1 MNCRRAIY
9 ALLAVAAA
17 GFAGAVGLYSGSE
30 PARHRLPR
38 LRSSSSAS
46 ILRRS
51 GARARP

>member
-30 PARHRLPR
+30 PARLND
-38 LRSSSSAS
+38 AV
-46 ILRRS
+46 
-51 GARARP
+51 AREVEIAG